1 MITSRRDHLDSLA
14 ISLLLGCCIFWGFQQ
29 VLLKV
34 TLTEVPPLVQAAARF
49 QGATVLLLIWCAWRG
64 KSLWQR
70 DGSLRPGFLAG
81 VLFSLEFVCIYLGL
95 QFNTASR
102 LTVFLYTSPFWV
114 ALILPL
120 RVASE
125 RLSPQQWVGLA
136 LAFSG
141 VAFALRDNLS
151 GQGSWVG
158 DALGL
163 GAGALW
169 GVTTVVLRSTALGRV
184 TAEKQLFYQ
193 IAVSALVLPCVS
205 WWMGEVVT
213 ADYSLFAWGSL
224 AVQAVSGAFLTF
236 LIWMWVLSHYPAT
249 RVSAFSF
256 LTPVAALLVG
266 HLWLGEPVTADLL
279 VALAGVALGIFLVNW
294 RR

>member
-1 MITSRRDHLDSLA
+1 MMTSRRDHLDTLA
-14 ISLLLGCCIFWGFQQ
+14 ISLLLGCCLFWGFQQ

-34 TLTEVPPLVQAAARF
+34 TLAEVPPLVQACARF
-49 QGATVLLLIWCAWRG
+49 QGATLVLLGWCAWRG
-64 KSLWQR
+64 IPLWSR
-70 DGSLRPGFLAG
+70 DGSLLPGLLAG
-81 VLFSLEFVCIYLGL
+81 ILFALEFICIYLGL

-102 LTVFLYTSPFWV
+102 LTVLLYTSPFWV

-120 RVASE
+120 RVPSE
-125 RLSPQQWVGLA
+125 RPSPQQWLGLT

-141 VAFALRDNLS
+141 VAYALREHLS
-151 GQGSWVG
+151 GNGSWVG

-163 GAGALW
+163 AAGALW
-169 GVTTVVLRSTALGRV
+169 GLTTVVLRSTALGRV
-184 TAEKQLFYQ
+184 RAEKQLFYQ
-193 IAVSALVLPCVS
+193 IAVSALVLPCAS

-224 AVQAVSGAFLTF
+224 AVQATLGAFVTF

-256 LTPVAALLVG
+256 LTPMASLLVG
-266 HLWLGEPVTADLL
+266 HLWLGEPVTADLV
-279 VALAGVALGIFLVNW
+279 VALTGVAVGIFLVNW